1 MGALLCFFSIHFF
14 KLIATC
20 RFYVICVRDNNDSNV
35 KIMTTWL
42 IQLLMSDKRR
52 WTESLTFIIWL
63 YITRYCTQHC
73 TLNLLW
79 IIIQTH
85 TMYPHSSPWQA
96 SYGVFIF
103 IIHENISTLMA
114 TDVTSTNCLRMFSQ
128 LLTHGYHVCHVY
140 LNTTHSQRPFWV

>member
-1 MGALLCFFSIHFF
+1 MTSQINRCLIVFLFYPFF

-42 IQLLMSDKRR
+42 IRVLMSEKRR

-85 TMYPHSSPWQA
+85 TMYLIAHPGRRAMGCLFYHSWEH
-96 SYGVFIF
+96 F
-103 IIHENISTLMA
+103 TLKA
-114 TDVTSTNCLRMFSQ
+114 TDVTSMKCLRTFSL

-140 LNTTHSQRPFWV
+140 LDT